1 MIMSQSC
8 WLRINVIDCG
18 IKVDRNN
25 LHASVHPPSDLFCSL
40 FPSLSCLPQNLMLAC
55 TQARNQFG
63 TPGGGEEFSKR
74 GPNFLT
80 MSSF

>member
-1 MIMSQSC
+1 VILGKYHGKQQDI
-8 WLRINVIDCG
+8 WLAQAIWHSLISAVQH
-18 IKVDRNN
+18 VAEPAN
-25 LHASVHPPSDLFCSL
+25 L
-40 FPSLSCLPQNLMLAC
+40 C